1 MFGPHNDSHFINIMC
16 SCRRCGVVPDRQHLV
31 CVCVYAY
38 ISKQCVCVLVCV
50 LTLAIDRESDWSV
63 NKFVDVIILYLFSFH
78 FGTFSSF
85 SFYHREE
92 PQSLKR
98 DQSQGKFYLKWLILF
113 QTCMTFL
120 SFMEQKKRCLEECSC
135 CNFPYNESEW

>member
-63 NKFVDVIILYLFSFH
+63 NKFVDVIILYLFPSTSELSVPF
-78 FGTFSSF
+78 
-85 SFYHREE
+85 
-92 PQSLKR
+92 
-98 DQSQGKFYLKWLILF
+98 LF
-113 QTCMTFL
+113 TT
-120 SFMEQKKRCLEECSC
+120 EKNRKA
-135 CNFPYNESEW
+135 